1 MTTEIYLTDINYSDL
16 KQSIEYANCR
26 KIDTETFNDMYHEL
40 SYYVPNDILG
50 DKWKLIQ
57 YITDMVI
64 NDYQTIKF

>member
-16 KQSIEYANCR
+16 KQSLEYANCR
-26 KIDTETFNDMYHEL
+26 KIDTETFNEMYYEL
-40 SYYVPNDILG
+40 SYDVPNDILG